1 MDGLVR
7 EIKQYKRDNNEEFVI
22 ESMNSRVKKLVEVP
36 CVSASSF
43 YKKGKEWLDDL
54 LQSCTTSND
63 TSVGVKCMVE
73 YLLKRHK
80 TAAEKALQENAR
92 MPKVMNEYEV
102 IATMDKAQIGYSIW
116 RSIVQCLKQYM
127 GLKTICVPEARCTR
141 VLGKD
146 HTKIKTGVYEYCKEE
161 GERIE
166 LCEWFAI
173 DAFDELKRHNE

>member
-7 EIKQYKRDNNEEFVI
+7 EIKQFKHDNNEEFVYKSI
-22 ESMNSRVKKLVEVP
+22 NSRRKNSLVEVP

-80 TAAEKALQENAR
+80 IAAEKRFKKMQECQ
-92 MPKVMNEYEV
+92 K
-102 IATMDKAQIGYSIW
+102 
-116 RSIVQCLKQYM
+116 
-127 GLKTICVPEARCTR
+127 
-141 VLGKD
+141 
-146 HTKIKTGVYEYCKEE
+146 
-161 GERIE
+161 
-166 LCEWFAI
+166 
-173 DAFDELKRHNE
+173 